1 MKKSEKILL
10 IILGVLIVICLSVFF
25 IFKIMNKNSVKYDY
39 VFVTDM
45 AIKTM
50 LNDGGTHTDIYYEVD
65 LKNNSVVKKQDEYKG
80 FEGKVS
86 ENILKTYRI
95 NNSKNKKI
103 KEIFDKIIE
112 EKDIDI
118 SSSSVYTSYY
128 YVLKFNDEEI
138 ITYNSNLINEFESMF
153 K

>member
-25 IFKIMNKNSVKYDY
+25 VFKVMNKNSAKYDY

-80 FEGKVS
+80 FEGKIS

-118 SSSSVYTSYY
+118 SSSNVYTRYY

>member
-25 IFKIMNKNSVKYDY
+25 VFKVMNKNSAKYDY

-95 NNSKNKKI
+95 NNSKNKRNI
-103 KEIFDKIIE
+103 
-112 EKDIDI
+112 
-118 SSSSVYTSYY
+118 
-128 YVLKFNDEEI
+128 
-138 ITYNSNLINEFESMF
+138 
-153 K
+153 

>member
-10 IILGVLIVICLSVFF
+10 IILGILIVICLSVFF
-25 IFKIMNKNSVKYDY
+25 VFKVMNKNSAKYDY

-80 FEGKVS
+80 
-86 ENILKTYRI
+86 
-95 NNSKNKKI
+95 
-103 KEIFDKIIE
+103 
-112 EKDIDI
+112 
-118 SSSSVYTSYY
+118 
-128 YVLKFNDEEI
+128 
-138 ITYNSNLINEFESMF
+138 
-153 K
+153 